1 LIGGGNK
8 KAFPPAKRNDR
19 VDGRDTRHEI
29 MNPDLLEQEVEAEL
43 EDNDD
48 VGTQKSGGTKRTKK
62 VKKKVKKSA
71 KKKSE

>member
-1 LIGGGNK
+1 
-8 KAFPPAKRNDR
+8 
-19 VDGRDTRHEI
+19 